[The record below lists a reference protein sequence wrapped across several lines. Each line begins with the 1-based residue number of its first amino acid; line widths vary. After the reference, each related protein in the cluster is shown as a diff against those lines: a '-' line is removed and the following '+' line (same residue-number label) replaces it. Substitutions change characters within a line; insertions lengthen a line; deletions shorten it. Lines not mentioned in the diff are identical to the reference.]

1 MKEEDM
7 PFCRFTNES
16 YIDNFTFLDN
26 LFVSEYLPYADENAI
41 KVYVYGLYL
50 CSNPNT
56 RDNSIDSM
64 ATVLNISVDDVVN
77 AYEYWNE
84 QGLITITSK
93 TPLEVRYLPVKA
105 SIAPPKKY
113 KPEKYSE
120 FNVALQQLFP
130 TRMITPNEYN
140 EYYNVIETYHIKPE
154 AMLMIIQYCVNL
166 KGVDIRFPYV
176 ITVAKDW
183 ANSGVKTCADV
194 EEKLKEYESTSDNIR
209 AILSAL
215 GKKVT
220 GDLED
225 REYYIKWTKSWGFE
239 FNSILFA
246 AKQCNKK
253 GGMKK
258 LDKLLDNYFRLNLY
272 TPKEMKDYK
281 AHRESLYTIAR
292 DVNKTI
298 GVYYESLDY
307 IVESY
312 INPWTQKGFDEHAI
326 ITVAQY
332 CFRRNIRTLEGVG
345 LAINKFYKLGLVS
358 TESINRYLDHLLEND
373 EVISNILKEAG
384 CARSVITTDR
394 EYYNTWSDTWGF
406 SNDVILYAAS
416 LATSKSLPFPYI
428 NQILSR
434 WREEGVKSVEDAKN
448 SSNNFATNKTQNTK
462 DFITRQYSDEQLA
475 VLFTDD
481 EFDNTD
487 I

>member
-1 MKEEDM
+1 M
-7 PFCRFTNES
+7 PFCKFTNES
-16 YIDNFTFLDN
+16 FIDNFTFLDN
-26 LFVSEYLPYADENAI
+26 LFISEYLPYADDNAI

-50 CSNPNT
+50 CSNPNA

-64 ATVLNISVDDVVN
+64 STVLNLSVDEVVN
-77 AYEYWNE
+77 AYDYWSE
-84 QGLITITSK
+84 QGLVSITSK
-93 TPLEVRYLPVKA
+93 TPLEVKYLPVKT

-120 FNVALQQLFP
+120 FNTCVQQLFP
-130 TRMITPNEYN
+130 SRMITPNEYN
-140 EYYNVIETYHIKPE
+140 EYYNVIESYHLKPE

-166 KGVDIRFPYV
+166 KGGDIRFPY
-176 ITVAKDW
+176 IIAVAKDW
-183 ANSGVKTCADV
+183 ANSGIKTCTDV
-194 EEKLKEYESTSDNIR
+194 EEKLKEYESTSDNIK

-215 GKKVT
+215 GKKII

-281 AHRESLYTIAR
+281 SHRESLYAIAR

-312 INPWTQKGFDEHAI
+312 INPWVQKGFDEHAI
-326 ITVAQY
+326 ITIAQY
-332 CFRRNIRTLEGVG
+332 CFRRNIRTLEGVSH
-345 LAINKFYKLGLVS
+345 AINKFYKLGLVS

-373 EVISNILKEAG
+373 EFISKILKEAG
-384 CARSVITTDR
+384 CARSVISSDR
-394 EYYNTWSDTWGF
+394 DYYNTWSDGWGF
-406 SNDVILYAAS
+406 SDEIILHAAS
-416 LATSKSLPFPYI
+416 LATSKSLPLPYI

-434 WREEGVKSVEDAKN
+434 WREEGIKTVEQAKKS
-448 SSNNFATNKTQNTK
+448 STTLSPSTKTATK
-462 DFITRQYSDEQLA
+462 DFITRTYSDEQLA